1 MSFIVNFCANWDG
14 GLQERDTAVA
24 AVKAGYGDCTVTAV
38 KHDSY
43 PIEVS
48 VVNAADDSVLWKG
61 SQKKL
66 FGKYKKDRTASI
78 KAIKAA
84 VAKLKN

>member
-38 KHDSY
+38 KHDS
-43 PIEVS
+43 VRSS
-48 VVNAADDSVLWKG
+48 VTNKILS
-61 SQKKL
+61 
-66 FGKYKKDRTASI
+66 
-78 KAIKAA
+78 
-84 VAKLKN
+84 